1 MGKKAGVLFLGLIIL
16 CLFPSVVSGQAVF
29 LARKALGLI
38 SNVVDQVHGH
48 QTASVLL
55 EADADKVFTAAE
67 KIIRQKPEN
76 EILSTDK
83 AERSI
88 SFRHDGLAITLKV
101 ARLQKDLAQI
111 LVVSSGDNTPQDT
124 DYVVNGILH
133 VCNEAG
139 AHCWLPRSEAD
150 GSDRSAC
157 QVLWVSGKRLTSPQ
171 TRGEDRKRSR
181 PSSSP
186 PAAPRISPRFMG
198 GGFSTG

>member
-1 MGKKAGVLFLGLIIL
+1 MLRKSSVLVLGLIIL
-16 CLFPSVVSGQAVF
+16 FLFPSMVSGQAVF

-67 KIIRQKPEN
+67 NIIRQKPEN

-83 AERSI
+83 AGRTL

-111 LVVSSGDNTPQDT
+111 LVVSSGNNTPRDT
-124 DYVVNGILH
+124 EYVVNGILR
-133 VCNEAG
+133 VCNEVG
-139 AHCWLPRSEAD
+139 AHCWLPRE
-150 GSDRSAC
+150 
-157 QVLWVSGKRLTSPQ
+157 
-171 TRGEDRKRSR
+171 
-181 PSSSP
+181 
-186 PAAPRISPRFMG
+186 
-198 GGFSTG
+198 